1 MNSKNRKILIILI
14 IAILV
19 AGSRWSF
26 VNTSNLTPQKTTVYV
41 FNSNYES
48 GTALTEKMLTPIR
61 CDSKIVTAGKTADVK
76 LRFITGS
83 ELTEVLNSGDHLRMD
98 VAEGMP
104 LTRSE
109 LFVNG
114 GSDIEKNIHAGMI
127 AVTIPLDSVTGAADG
142 IREGSHINIYA
153 TGYDDSVGTTLL
165 FQNMSV
171 IAVERSEKGTL
182 TSATIEVDAE
192 QSLKLI
198 NAQNNSTLNL
208 AVVDST
214 DYQYTDEETPTYN
227 PNK

>member
-19 AGSRWSF
+19 AAAGGVSLYLY
-26 VNTSNLTPQKTTVYV
+26 LTPQKTTVYV

-76 LRFITGS
+76 SRFITGS

-104 LTRSE
+104 LTR
-109 LFVNG
+109 
-114 GSDIEKNIHAGMI
+114 SDIEKNIHAGMI

>member
-1 MNSKNRKILIILI
+1 MGWHR
-14 IAILV
+14 
-19 AGSRWSF
+19 
-26 VNTSNLTPQKTTVYV
+26 
-41 FNSNYES
+41 
-48 GTALTEKMLTPIR
+48 TERP
-61 CDSKIVTAGKTADVK
+61 C
-76 LRFITGS
+76 
-83 ELTEVLNSGDHLRMD
+83 
-98 VAEGMP
+98 
-104 LTRSE
+104 
-109 LFVNG
+109 
-114 GSDIEKNIHAGMI
+114 
-127 AVTIPLDSVTGAADG
+127 
-142 IREGSHINIYA
+142 IYA

>member
-19 AGSRWSF
+19 AAAGGVSLYLY
-26 VNTSNLTPQKTTVYV
+26 LTPQKTTVYV

-76 LRFITGS
+76 SRFITGS

-98 VAEGMP
+98 V
-104 LTRSE
+104 TRSE

>member
-19 AGSRWSF
+19 AAAGGVSLYLY
-26 VNTSNLTPQKTTVYV
+26 LTPQKTTVYV

-76 LRFITGS
+76 SRFIT
-83 ELTEVLNSGDHLRMD
+83 
-98 VAEGMP
+98 
-104 LTRSE
+104 
-109 LFVNG
+109 

>member
-1 MNSKNRKILIILI
+1 MIPVQDIFSLIKIFLQYYKRRRNQHEFKNRKILIILI

-19 AGSRWSF
+19 AAAGGVSLYLY
-26 VNTSNLTPQKTTVYV
+26 LTPQKTTVYV

-76 LRFITGS
+76 SRFITGS

-114 GSDIEKNIHAGMI
+114 GSDIEKIFM
-127 AVTIPLDSVTGAADG
+127 L
-142 IREGSHINIYA
+142 E
-153 TGYDDSVGTTLL
+153 
-165 FQNMSV
+165 
-171 IAVERSEKGTL
+171 
-182 TSATIEVDAE
+182 
-192 QSLKLI
+192 
-198 NAQNNSTLNL
+198 
-208 AVVDST
+208 
-214 DYQYTDEETPTYN
+214 
-227 PNK
+227 

>member
-19 AGSRWSF
+19 AAAGGVSLYLY
-26 VNTSNLTPQKTTVYV
+26 LTPQKTTVYV

-76 LRFITGS
+76 SRFITGS

-104 LTRSE
+104 L
-109 LFVNG
+109 NG

>member
-19 AGSRWSF
+19 AAAGGVSLYLY
-26 VNTSNLTPQKTTVYV
+26 LTPQKTTVYV

-76 LRFITGS
+76 SRFITGS

-198 NAQNNSTLNL
+198 MHRII
-208 AVVDST
+208 VH
-214 DYQYTDEETPTYN
+214 
-227 PNK
+227 